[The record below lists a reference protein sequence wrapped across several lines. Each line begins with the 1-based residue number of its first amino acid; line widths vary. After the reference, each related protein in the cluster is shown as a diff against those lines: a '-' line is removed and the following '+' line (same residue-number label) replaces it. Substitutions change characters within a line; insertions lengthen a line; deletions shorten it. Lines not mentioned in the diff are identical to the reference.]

1 MLTTTL
7 LLPLATASG
16 LEICKTWGSTPSF
29 MARVERKRSTNTEL
43 NEAAVNGPAEKK
55 REKKSEKR
63 EKRGEMKEEREET
76 ASRERTE
83 NKEREQEQ
91 E

>member
-29 MARVERKRSTNTEL
+29 MASVERKRSTNTEL
-43 NEAAVNGPAEKK
+43 NEAAVNGPA
-55 REKKSEKR
+55 EKKSEKR

>member
-43 NEAAVNGPAEKK
+43 NEAAVNGPAERRVKRRVK
-55 REKKSEKR
+55 RESEKK
-63 EKRGEMKEEREET
+63 EKERVKEESERRE
-76 ASRERTE
+76 
-83 NKEREQEQ
+83 
-91 E
+91 